1 MKKFSRWAS
10 VPLALGIALGLLI
23 WSSPV
28 LSARASATESPSLV
42 SACGVAPSAQLRVL
56 SKVEPCVI
64 VVAVGHSFRLSL
76 SANFRWSAL
85 HASSSALSESEIA
98 GPASGGLGALV
109 SAHRTGRVTLVATGV
124 MVCAT
129 GVACSAL
136 ARLWSIVVLVG
147 AQPSSPVTLELNL
160 ADNARQYSLR
170 PGDHLSIDLLG
181 PRLYVW
187 GRVISSRP
195 NVLRV
200 TSSSAGSN
208 AHASLVARSPG
219 RSTVSAVDNP
229 RCYPQCLAPSRVF
242 RVQVLVS
249 S

>member
-1 MKKFSRWAS
+1 MKRFSRWAS
-10 VPLALGIALGLLI
+10 VPLALGVALGPLI
-23 WSSPV
+23 WSSPAFSV
-28 LSARASATESPSLV
+28 RASAATSPSLV
-42 SACGVAPSAQLRVL
+42 GACGVVPSGQVRVL
-56 SKVEPCVI
+56 SRVEPCVM

-76 SANFRWSAL
+76 SANLRWSDL
-85 HASSSALSESEIA
+85 HASSSALSESVTA
-98 GPASGGLGALV
+98 GPAGGGLGALV
-109 SAHRTGRVTLVATGV
+109 SAHRTGRATLVATGV

-129 GVACSAL
+129 GVACPAL
-136 ARLWSIVVLVG
+136 ARLWSLVVLVG

-187 GRVISSRP
+187 GRVVSSRP
-195 NVLRV
+195 NVLGV
-200 TSSSAGSN
+200 TSSSAGPN
-208 AHASLVARSPG
+208 VHASLVARSPG
-219 RSTVSAVDNP
+219 RSAVSAVDNP

-242 RVQVLVS
+242 LVQVLVS